1 LEVTNEDVEK
11 MNNEGFNKKAA
22 RGYSPLKGLRE
33 QLLEA
38 LPDIN
43 GPATKK
49 VDKEK
54 TETESEEVDE
64 SKSKKQ

>member
-1 LEVTNEDVEK
+1 MSNEDVEK
-11 MNNEGFNKKAA
+11 MNNEGFNKKAG
-22 RGYSPLKGLRE
+22 RGYTPLTGMRDMIKE
-33 QLLEA
+33 F

-43 GPATKK
+43 GPVTKK